1 MRVVT
6 VQRCLACG
14 ARSIPGF
21 GFIAHCGKDGTD
33 GAHRMVIPVEIPYA
47 VAAQAVKAAYDSVTS
62 YDRAQFDAKASD
74 TLRELLRAAYKP
86 LGASIARRAQT

>member
-21 GFIAHCGKDGTD
+21 GFITRCGKDGTD
-33 GAHRMVIPVEIPYA
+33 GAHRMIIPVEIPYA
-47 VAAQAVKAAYDSVTS
+47 VAAQAVKAAYDSVTK

-86 LGASIARRAQT
+86 HGASIARRA

>member
-6 VQRCLACG
+6 VRRCLACG

-21 GFIAHCGKDGTD
+21 GFITHCGKDTD
-33 GAHRMVIPVEIPYA
+33 GAHRMVIPVEIPYE
-47 VAAQAVKAAYDSVTS
+47 VAAQAVKAAYNSVTS
-62 YDRAQFDAKASD
+62 YARAQFDASASD

-86 LGASIARRAQT
+86 HGA